1 MSNAEDRPM
10 ISPGASNHIPKIRL
24 DRDQYST
31 LATMKKDDSFMRY
44 WTRKGRIRAN
54 EASVLPDL
62 WVTAVGSD
70 GTDIEGLLLAC
81 NTDGPREDRA
91 SYDLCGQFAL
101 LVPFVG
107 LGYVSGWMATD
118 AALFHIDNTALAP
131 D

>member
-1 MSNAEDRPM
+1 MSNTENQSGTQPDT
-10 ISPGASNHIPKIRL
+10 SGDIPSIRL

-31 LATMKKDDSFMRY
+31 LRTMKQDDALMRY
-44 WTRKGRIRAN
+44 WNRKGRIRAN

-81 NTDGPREDRA
+81 DTDGPRENRN
-91 SYDLCGQFAL
+91 SYDLSGRYAL

-107 LGYVSGWMATD
+107 LGHVSGWMATE
-118 AALFHIDNTALAP
+118 ATLFRIDTTALAL